1 MAAPWMN
8 QLYFGDNLAILR
20 EHVPDTSV
28 DLIYLDPPFNSNA
41 TYNVL
46 FAEKSG
52 EQSAAQIA
60 AFEDTWEW
68 GMESEQAYHEV
79 VTTGQK
85 KVGDLLQAFRTFLGT
100 NDMMAYLTMM
110 AIRLIELHRVLH
122 ITPSGRTI
130 PLDRRTPSCS
140 HYILNIPPWA

>member
-1 MAAPWMN
+1 MAYPWQN
-8 QLYFGDNLAILR
+8 QLYFGDNLSILR
-20 EHVPDTSV
+20 EHVSDACV

-79 VTTGQK
+79 VTEGPRRPYRRERVTRPHLRCR
-85 KVGDLLQAFRTFLGT
+85 DSLFPFRTGT
-100 NDMMAYLTMM
+100 LSRKWPAN
-110 AIRLIELHRVLH
+110 RVF
-122 ITPSGRTI
+122 
-130 PLDRRTPSCS
+130 
-140 HYILNIPPWA
+140 